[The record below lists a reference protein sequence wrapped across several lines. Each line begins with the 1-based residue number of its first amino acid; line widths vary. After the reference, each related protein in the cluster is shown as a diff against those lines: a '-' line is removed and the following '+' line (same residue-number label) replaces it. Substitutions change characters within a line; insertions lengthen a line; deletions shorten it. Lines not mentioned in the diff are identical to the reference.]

1 MLGKRRNIFSC
12 VMTNTRLV
20 KPGLRSFYRKHWH
33 VHVCA
38 NYFALSHHAT
48 KIKIKNNN
56 LYFFYFHIDRRILD
70 KAINTLPRDISINE
84 DTCRK

>member
-1 MLGKRRNIFSC
+1 
-12 VMTNTRLV
+12 
-20 KPGLRSFYRKHWH
+20 
-33 VHVCA
+33 VCA

>member
-1 MLGKRRNIFSC
+1 
-12 VMTNTRLV
+12 V
-20 KPGLRSFYRKHWH
+20 Y
-33 VHVCA
+33 A

-48 KIKIKNNN
+48 KIKIKNND